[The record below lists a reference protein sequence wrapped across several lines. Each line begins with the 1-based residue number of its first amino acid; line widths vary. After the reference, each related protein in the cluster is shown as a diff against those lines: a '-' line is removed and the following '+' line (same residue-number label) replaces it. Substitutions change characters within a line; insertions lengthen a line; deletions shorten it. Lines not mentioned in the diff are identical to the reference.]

1 MLKPQPQDI
10 PSPSLRGGGAG
21 GGGKGDP
28 QTKFVRHVTLSTHG
42 PCTKPGG
49 TIEGLANPAP
59 VAALSH
65 SNAIVVC
72 GSGHGCRNNAASQLR
87 PALRAA
93 SGGRASGRAANLQ
106 VFGRNVGTGSTACNL
121 LRHSCPRVQP
131 LIAPKAV
138 RQDQSSA
145 G

>member
-10 PSPSLRGGGAG
+10 PSPSLR

-87 PALRAA
+87 PGVEGGERRA
-93 SGGRASGRAANLQ
+93 GERA
-106 VFGRNVGTGSTACNL
+106 GSE
-121 LRHSCPRVQP
+121 P
-131 LIAPKAV
+131 
-138 RQDQSSA
+138 A
-145 G
+145 GFWAECWYRFHRL

>member
-93 SGGRASGRAANLQ
+93 SGGRASGQRTCRFLGGMLVQVPPPVISCATAA
-106 VFGRNVGTGSTACNL
+106 
-121 LRHSCPRVQP
+121 RV
-131 LIAPKAV
+131 
-138 RQDQSSA
+138 SSH
-145 G
+145 